1 MAQAENT
8 SDMLTFQVAPARVK
22 EVLRFLKTESEPQF
36 LRLDDLTAV
45 DESARREREQ
55 YPDYTLNYQLLSFD
69 SASRV
74 RLKVPLGWPGAGNP
88 HHHRYLAR
96 GQLVRTG
103 SLRHVRH
110 PL

>member
-1 MAQAENT
+1 
-8 SDMLTFQVAPARVK
+8 MLTFQVAPERVR
-22 EVLRFLKTESEPQF
+22 EVLRFLKTESDPKF

-45 DESARREREQ
+45 DESARREREK
-55 YPDYTLNYQLLSFD
+55 YPDFTLVYQLLSFD

-74 RLKVPLGWPGAGNP
+74 RLKVPLAGPEPVSP

-96 GQLVRTG
+96 GRLVRAG